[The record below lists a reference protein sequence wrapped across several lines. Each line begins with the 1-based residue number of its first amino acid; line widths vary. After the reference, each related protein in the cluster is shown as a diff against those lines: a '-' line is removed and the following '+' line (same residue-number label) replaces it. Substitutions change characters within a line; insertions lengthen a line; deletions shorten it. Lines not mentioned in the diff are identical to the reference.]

1 MKENSIIK
9 DTLILTLITLVA
21 GLALGGVQ
29 YITAAPIAAA
39 NKAALEEAYMSVF
52 PSAASFE
59 DYADFNEE
67 EANKLVHATEIGTD
81 ADITAASVAKDSS
94 GADIGYVFTVTTH
107 KGYGG
112 DITLTVGID
121 SATNKMNGYSITDI
135 SETPGLGMKSTEPK
149 FMSQFEGLSME
160 VEKYTVT
167 KSSPAKEGEIEAIGG
182 ATITSRAVTNA
193 VNAVMYYYK
202 HIAGLE

>member
-1 MKENSIIK
+1 MKANSIFK

-29 YITAAPIAAA
+29 FITAAPIEAA
-39 NKAALEEAYMSVF
+39 NRAALEEAYKSVF
-52 PSAASFE
+52 PDAASFE
-59 DYADFNEE
+59 DYSSFNEE
-67 EANKLVHATEIGTD
+67 DAASVVQASEVGTD

-94 GADIGYVFTVTTH
+94 GSDIGYVFTVTTH

-121 SATNKMNGYSITDI
+121 SKTNTMNGYSITDI
-135 SETPGLGMKSTEPK
+135 GETPGLGMKSTEDK
-149 FMSQFEGLSME
+149 FMSEFKGISME
-160 VEKYTVT
+160 QKTYTVT
-167 KSSPAKEGEIEAIGG
+167 KSSPAGEGEIEAISG

-193 VNAVMYYYK
+193 VNAVMYYYR